1 MEVREDGL
9 YGKIVFPT
17 AEAAKAVLDNP
28 DLGVSARIRPDG
40 GTLRGG
46 IVHVL
51 GTLDPQVS
59 GMSPWQPADLSFE
72 GDVLDLSSEEF
83 VDMADKAG
91 EKKALEDF
99 TEADIEKMTDEELD
113 EFLATYVPEFG
124 AVESSKEDEPTG
136 KSTEEDKT
144 KEPEK
149 ALVGAGAELSTKTS
163 QDIELANQ
171 AVAAAN
177 ARAQEALRRVADAE
191 WREFRNTMLSEGV
204 PPHAL
209 DLAAPVLNRA
219 DDMVID
225 LSNSAEDDVN
235 VSEVVRGLL
244 DTLKGTVDLSTEQ
257 GHSGTFR
264 AGDGEDPDKQMLDR
278 WSEQF

>member
-1 MEVREDGL
+1 
-9 YGKIVFPT
+9 
-17 AEAAKAVLDNP
+17 
-28 DLGVSARIRPDG
+28 
-40 GTLRGG
+40 
-46 IVHVL
+46 
-51 GTLDPQVS
+51 
-59 GMSPWQPADLSFE
+59 
-72 GDVLDLSSEEF
+72 
-83 VDMADKAG
+83 MADKAG